1 MSDMEYDSDDSG
13 NLRNLFER
21 QTRPPNSDSEI
32 WIMIW
37 LNALAHHLHTT
48 ALSFTVFW
56 AQAEISGSASK
67 DCFFESHQAMICLV
81 PHSFYKIS
89 SPCLVYTKFF
99 GEFVPYDKWLTLL
112 DIPKKKKHRVSK
124 YFYTYSI
131 CILDDVNYNM
141 QINTLR
147 FVFIE
152 IMFLYSF
159 PTYLGSRVLI
169 GVIQ

>member
-1 MSDMEYDSDDSG
+1 MEYDSDDSG

-48 ALSFTVFW
+48 ALSSTVFW
-56 AQAEISGSASK
+56 AQAEIFWQRFKGL
-67 DCFFESHQAMICLV
+67 FFESHQAMKCLV

-99 GEFVPYDKWLTLL
+99 GEFVPYDKWLTL
-112 DIPKKKKHRVSK
+112 IGHSKNQRKNTVCQNTFIHTVFVSSMMSTIICK
-124 YFYTYSI
+124 SI
-131 CILDDVNYNM
+131 HYG
-141 QINTLR
+141 
-147 FVFIE
+147 
-152 IMFLYSF
+152 SF
-159 PTYLGSRVLI
+159 S
-169 GVIQ
+169 

>member
-1 MSDMEYDSDDSG
+1 MVAIWY
-13 NLRNLFER
+13 LFYSANSNFRFCFKLFLSSTLKIIEENRKKFEVMKKFWRVKYVKNFSR
-21 QTRPPNSDSEI
+21 QIEKG

-112 DIPKKKKHRVSK
+112 DIPKIKEKTPCVK
-124 YFYTYSI
+124 
-131 CILDDVNYNM
+131 IL
-141 QINTLR
+141 
-147 FVFIE
+147 
-152 IMFLYSF
+152 LYIQ
-159 PTYLGSRVLI
+159 YLYPRWCQL
-169 GVIQ
+169 